1 MQLYLSWF
9 SDFDTSDISI
19 FQEGPYME
27 DSAGEFW
34 IWDKGMVMTLI
45 ILCMKKP
52 DFIKSVHSFWEPFGL
67 GRQESEKSLTTNQG
81 NLYAQ
86 AHFRVVMKSL
96 WLA

>member
-19 FQEGPYME
+19 FQEGPYVE

-45 ILCMKKP
+45 ILCMKKNLTSLKVY
-52 DFIKSVHSFWEPFGL
+52 IACESHSD
-67 GRQESEKSLTTNQG
+67 
-81 NLYAQ
+81 
-86 AHFRVVMKSL
+86 
-96 WLA
+96 